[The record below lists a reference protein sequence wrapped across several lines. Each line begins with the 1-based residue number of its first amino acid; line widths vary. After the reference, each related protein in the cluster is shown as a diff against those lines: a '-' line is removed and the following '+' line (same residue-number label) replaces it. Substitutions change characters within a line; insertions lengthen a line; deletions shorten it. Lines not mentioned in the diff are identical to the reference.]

1 MSLVK
6 SITSAKLSNKLI
18 KVILFTLVFI
28 NLIYFTSVIHN
39 NNKERISLITS
50 KLTSSTS
57 GNNNKQQEQHLTDAD
72 NDKLLSSSNQQQQD
86 AHETVLEEQEK
97 EQQTQQQQSL
107 SDDDIQFK
115 KLVDAKLNSV
125 KKNQGKY
132 YMTNTD
138 LLETKIKVPIKQ
150 FLKKYESA
158 ESWINKNELY
168 YDPRFT
174 LSIYLNELY
183 MQYQEMS
190 DEQLIDGNDNQHL
203 IGGKINS
210 NELPEISLPFN
221 WVDWIDLTML
231 NKEFSKPMYQRL
243 KCQDIQAN
251 SHSNPDT
258 SYFCTDNEDISE
270 ETFQEFFKMGYKYK
284 TQFPG
289 FIINDH
295 ERHEHYCDNDYRVMQ
310 AKAYTMT
317 HLLNPLKVIIL
328 GADKKDGNGGTFEF
342 SVDNS
347 KTRLTSSKLIDR
359 YMESHGYYTRKQD
372 SNIDTVRNG
381 KRFFFDSSEDQNE
394 VPDIIEMDYLS
405 TWNQLNEKVV
415 PKYLSPNETGYTNF
429 LHMRDKNSMVLKESK
444 FMEPPSIASQIE
456 QYTGKPEN
464 ELSPQEKL
472 YLEGL
477 QECSKYTDENEVRY
491 FRMAVIN
498 PGDPRNRENEWGWH
512 YDWRFFNGALNYE
525 KPDWNQQELTH
536 RTNIILDR
544 LLRNWSKFAMEKGI
558 ITWIM
563 HGPLLS
569 WYWNGLLFPYDND
582 IDIQMPIDELVNLA
596 KNYNQTLIVENPSEG
611 YGKYLI
617 EVNTYFHNRGIS
629 AEQNHIDARF
639 HDVDSG
645 IYIDITALSSSN
657 AEVPKEYKQEKTI
670 QLIDDLTKTNSN
682 KEGAGNNG
690 KQVNSENQLIFN
702 DRRKHF
708 YKIDQISPLKFSMMQ
723 GIPVMVPNGI
733 TNRLQF
739 EYSKGL
745 KSLEF
750 DNWFYI
756 KQLNLWVQKD
766 NIIHILEDQTR
777 TSNEDILKQIQP
789 PSSLSNDQI
798 LKLLNN
804 EEILQ
809 EYYLTRS
816 LTRFHDFEKQVLFD
830 DNGNDKPLDLIKYK
844 TYKKGLKMVKP
855 LRKALYEY
863 ENIERIKH
871 HH

>member
-6 SITSAKLSNKLI
+6 SITSTKQSNKLI
-18 KVILFTLVFI
+18 KGILFTLVLM
-28 NLIYFTSVIHN
+28 NLIYFTLVIHN
-39 NNKERISLITS
+39 NNKESISLIAS
-50 KLTSSTS
+50 KLSSPA
-57 GNNNKQQEQHLTDAD
+57 NNKDQSISNTAD
-72 NDKLLSSSNQQQQD
+72 DELLSSSKQQQQD
-86 AHETVLEEQEK
+86 THESVLEEHEK
-97 EQQTQQQQSL
+97 EQQKQQQQQQQQSL
-107 SDDDIQFK
+107 SDEDIQFK
-115 KLVDAKLNSV
+115 KLVDVKLNSI
-125 KKNQGKY
+125 KKNQDKY
-132 YMTNTD
+132 YMTDTN
-138 LLETKIKVPIKQ
+138 LHETKINVPIKQ
-150 FLKKYESA
+150 FLRKYESS

-183 MQYQEMS
+183 MQYLEMS
-190 DEQLIDGNDNQHL
+190 DEQLIDANDNQHL

-231 NKEFSKPMYQRL
+231 NKELSKPMDQRL
-243 KCQDIQAN
+243 KCHDIQEN
-251 SHSNPDT
+251 SHSRPDT

-270 ETFQEFFKMGYKYK
+270 ETFQQFFKMGYKYK

-317 HLLNPLKVIIL
+317 HLVNPLKVIIL
-328 GADKKDGNGGTFEF
+328 GDDKKDSNGGTFEF
-342 SVDNS
+342 NVDNS
-347 KTRLTSSKLIDR
+347 NTRLTSSKLIDR
-359 YMESHGYYTRKQD
+359 YMETHGYYTHKQD
-372 SNIDTVRNG
+372 SNVDIVRNG

-394 VPDIIEMDYLS
+394 VPDTIEMDYLS
-405 TWNQLNEKVV
+405 IWNKLNEKVV
-415 PKYLSPNETGYTNF
+415 PKYLSPNETGYNNF
-429 LHMRDKNSMVLKESK
+429 LNMRDKNVMVLQESK
-444 FMEPPSIASQIE
+444 FMEPPSIASQIQ
-456 QYTGKPEN
+456 QYTGKPEA

-472 YLEGL
+472 YLQGL
-477 QECSKYTDENEVRY
+477 QECSKYTDKNEIRY

-498 PGDPRNRENEWGWH
+498 PGDPKNRENEWGWH

-525 KPDWNQQELTH
+525 KPNWNQQELTH

-596 KNYNQTLIVENPSEG
+596 KNYNQTLVVENPSEG

-629 AEQNHIDARF
+629 VEQNHIDARF

-657 AEVPKEYKQEKTI
+657 AEVPGEYKQEKTI
-670 QLIDDLTKTNSN
+670 KLIDDLAKPHSN
-682 KEGAGNNG
+682 EDKGE
-690 KQVNSENQLIFN
+690 QINSENQLIFN

-708 YKIDQISPLKFSMMQ
+708 YKIDQISPLKFTMMQ
-723 GIPVMVPNGI
+723 GIPVMVPNQI

-745 KSLEF
+745 NSLEF
-750 DNWFYI
+750 DDWFYI
-756 KQLNLWVQKD
+756 KQLNLWIHKD
-766 NIIHILEDQTR
+766 NIIPILNDQTK
-777 TSNEDILKQIQP
+777 TSKEDILKQIQP

-809 EYYLTRS
+809 EYYLTKS
-816 LTRFHDFEKQVLFD
+816 LTRFHDFEKQILFD
-830 DNGNDKPLDLIKYK
+830 NNGNDKPIDLIKYK